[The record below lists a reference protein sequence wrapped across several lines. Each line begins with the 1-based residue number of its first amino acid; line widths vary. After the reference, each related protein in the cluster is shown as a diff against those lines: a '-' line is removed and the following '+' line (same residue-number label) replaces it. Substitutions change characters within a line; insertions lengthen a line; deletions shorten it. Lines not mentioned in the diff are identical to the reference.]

1 MDVTIWVVDVID
13 VSLVLVM
20 NKSQQGR
27 ARIYVNAQFVFST
40 QRNAAPAVD
49 SDGRSCVVRHA
60 QHNPVRS
67 DKTDK
72 WMYDCVGFGSPIQL
86 NRNMIMQMIH
96 THRKKQYACFCLS
109 LVQINPVREPLLSP
123 TLPLLI
129 KVLLLPCAPAHQ
141 FSGFQ
146 TKYLLHHRTTA
157 CVINHGLSGFH
168 AFAPIS
174 PGRRKTDGL
183 TAGLCSLRRNSKTA
197 TT

>member
-96 THRKKQYACFCLS
+96 THRKKQYACFCVS
-109 LVQINPVREPLLSP
+109 LVQINPVREPLLSQRCLCSSKFCCCLVHQLINSVASKRSISCTIEQP
-123 TLPLLI
+123 LVSSITVSVASTPLPQSRPVVERRMTLPMGS
-129 KVLLLPCAPAHQ
+129 VL
-141 FSGFQ
+141 
-146 TKYLLHHRTTA
+146 
-157 CVINHGLSGFH
+157 
-168 AFAPIS
+168 
-174 PGRRKTDGL
+174 
-183 TAGLCSLRRNSKTA
+183 
-197 TT
+197 

>member
-40 QRNAAPAVD
+40 QRNAAPPVD

-72 WMYDCVGFGSPIQL
+72 WMYDCVGVCVCVCVFW
-86 NRNMIMQMIH
+86 
-96 THRKKQYACFCLS
+96 
-109 LVQINPVREPLLSP
+109 EPD
-123 TLPLLI
+123 
-129 KVLLLPCAPAHQ
+129 
-141 FSGFQ
+141 
-146 TKYLLHHRTTA
+146 TTEPKHD
-157 CVINHGLSGFH
+157 CTN
-168 AFAPIS
+168 
-174 PGRRKTDGL
+174 D
-183 TAGLCSLRRNSKTA
+183 SKT
-197 TT
+197 